1 MADDLDDF
9 LKQAALRRQQRQQK
23 KGNKAP
29 SPAPPA
35 QRTPEPPRLTPEQP
49 RLQPSLPSSIPDS
62 FSTPYQATSG
72 SLSTGL
78 PSSAPPSS
86 LEQGG
91 DRVGNNRKP
100 NFQNE
105 ISKIRASESKRNSS
119 APSVLTE
126 TPATQVEPQKTA
138 MVSSASMIHQL
149 RDPQTMRM
157 AIIAHE
163 ILKRPWQ

>member
-23 KGNKAP
+23 KGGNASNTVP
-29 SPAPPA
+29 PVQRPA
-35 QRTPEPPRLTPEQP
+35 EIPRLEPEQP
-49 RLQPSLPSSIPDS
+49 RFKPGLPSSIPDL
-62 FSTPYQATSG
+62 FSTPYQASSG
-72 SLSTGL
+72 NLSTGL

-91 DRVGNNRKP
+91 DRVGANLKP
-100 NFQNE
+100 KFQNE
-105 ISKIRASESKRNSS
+105 MSKILPSESKRKQS
-119 APSVLTE
+119 ATNVLTE
-126 TPATQVEPQKTA
+126 TPATQAEPQKTA

>member
-23 KGNKAP
+23 KGGKTP
-29 SPAPPA
+29 SPAQYA
-35 QRTPEPPRLTPEQP
+35 QREPEPPRLEPEQP
-49 RLQPSLPSSIPDS
+49 RLKPSLPSSVPDS

-72 SLSTGL
+72 SLATGL

-91 DRVGNNRKP
+91 DRVGTNRKP
-100 NFQNE
+100 NVQNE
-105 ISKIRASESKRNSS
+105 ISKIRSSESKRKST
-119 APSVLTE
+119 APNVLTE
-126 TPATQVEPQKTA
+126 TPATQAEPQKTA

>member
-23 KGNKAP
+23 KSGN
-29 SPAPPA
+29 
-35 QRTPEPPRLTPEQP
+35 TPKSTPQAKRSAEPPRLEPEKP
-49 RLQPSLPSSIPDS
+49 RLQPNLPASLPDS
-62 FSTPYQATSG
+62 FSSPYQATSG
-72 SLSTGL
+72 NLSRGL
-78 PSSAPPSS
+78 PSTNAPSS

-91 DRVGNNRKP
+91 DRVGSSLKP
-100 NFQNE
+100 SFQNE
-105 ISKIRASESKRNSS
+105 ISKLRPSEPNRNSS
-119 APSVLTE
+119 APNMLTE
-126 TPATQVEPQKTA
+126 TPATLAEPQKTA